1 MDTLMKADIFFFVTT
16 IVVVLV
22 SIFFMVL
29 LYYIIGAVKKLRN
42 LVDKVEENIATTNAH
57 VEEIAM
63 QIKESFIFNLL
74 FPKRRKRKKSE

>member
-16 IVVVLV
+16 IAVVFV
-22 SIFFMVL
+22 SIFLMVL
-29 LYYIIGAVKKLRN
+29 FYYMIVAVRRLRA
-42 LVDKVEENIATTNAH
+42 LTDMVEKNITSANEHVQEIAT
-57 VEEIAM
+57 